1 MSKDSD
7 KAEPSMDD
15 ILASIRRIIDE
26 DGSKTRKSAPAPSG
40 AKPASDV
47 LELTEM
53 VNEDGSVTSL
63 ENNAPPPMRP
73 LDEDEPP
80 IYADRGSDRSEPP
93 AFVAGERPTL
103 AGDPRPADRPMP
115 QDAPQPKVMAPPQAS
130 QPAPQPSAPPPAS
143 PPSAAPRPQAPQAAP
158 PQTNRVQPA
167 PTVAGSQ
174 FSLTP
179 VGAGG
184 TQPQQGIVSGQA
196 ASAAAAAF
204 DRLAQ
209 AALQQSQPPAAPP
222 PPPRAPSPTVG
233 GRSLE
238 DMVGEMLKPM
248 LRQWMDAN
256 LPAIVERL
264 VQQEIQKM
272 SKR

>member
-26 DGSKTRKSAPAPSG
+26 DGTKTRKAAPAPG
-40 AKPASDV
+40 GGKPAVDV

-53 VNEDGSVTSL
+53 VNDDGSVTSL
-63 ENNAPPPMRP
+63 QENVPPPMRAM
-73 LDEDEPP
+73 DDDEPP
-80 IYADRGSDRSEPP
+80 IYADRGNDRAEPP
-93 AFVAGERPTL
+93 PFAAPERPTL
-103 AGDPRPADRPMP
+103 AGDPRPERPMP
-115 QDAPQPKVMAPPQAS
+115 QDAPQPKITPPPQAS
-130 QPAPQPSAPPPAS
+130 QPAPQPPSQPAAPPPA
-143 PPSAAPRPQAPQAAP
+143 ATPRPQSP
-158 PQTNRVQPA
+158 PPANRVQPG
-167 PTVAGSQ
+167 PTMAGSQ

-184 TQPQQGIVSGQA
+184 SQPQQGIVSGQA

-209 AALQQSQPPAAPP
+209 AALQQTQPPAAPAE
-222 PPPRAPSPTVG
+222 PPRAPSPTIG

>member
-26 DGSKTRKSAPAPSG
+26 DGSKTRKTPPAPAAG
-40 AKPASDV
+40 KPAGEV

-53 VNEDGSVTSL
+53 VNDDGSVTSL
-63 ENNAPPPMRP
+63 QQHAPPPMRTM
-73 LDEDEPP
+73 DDDEPP
-80 IYADRGSDRSEPP
+80 IYADRGNDRSDPP
-93 AFVAGERPTL
+93 PFTAAERPTL
-103 AGDPRPADRPMP
+103 AGDPRPAERPMP
-115 QDAPQPKVMAPPQAS
+115 QDAPQPKITPPPQAS
-130 QPAPQPSAPPPAS
+130 QPAQQPPSPPPAPPPAATQRPQS
-143 PPSAAPRPQAPQAAP
+143 PPP
-158 PQTNRVQPA
+158 TNRVQPG

-184 TQPQQGIVSGQA
+184 TQPQPGIVSGQA

-209 AALQQSQPPAAPP
+209 AALQQNQPPAAPP
-222 PPPRAPSPTVG
+222 QPPRAPSPTIG

>member
-1 MSKDSD
+1 
-7 KAEPSMDD
+7 
-15 ILASIRRIIDE
+15 DE
-26 DGSKTRKSAPAPSG
+26 DGSKTRKSAPAPTG

-53 VNEDGSVTSL
+53 VNDDGSVTSL
-63 ENNAPPPMRP
+63 ENKVPPPMRP

-80 IYADRGSDRSEPP
+80 IYADRGNDRSEPP
-93 AFVAGERPTL
+93 AFAAGERPTL

-115 QDAPQPKVMAPPQAS
+115 QDAPQPKVMAPPPASPSAS
-130 QPAPQPSAPPPAS
+130 QPATSQSPVPPPAS
-143 PPSAAPRPQAPQAAP
+143 PLPAATQRPQAPQASP
-158 PQTNRVQPA
+158 PQTSRVQPA

-184 TQPQQGIVSGQA
+184 TQQGIVSGQA

-222 PPPRAPSPTVG
+222 QAPRAPSPTVG
-233 GRSLE
+233 GRALE
-238 DMVGEMLKPM
+238 DMVAEMLKPM